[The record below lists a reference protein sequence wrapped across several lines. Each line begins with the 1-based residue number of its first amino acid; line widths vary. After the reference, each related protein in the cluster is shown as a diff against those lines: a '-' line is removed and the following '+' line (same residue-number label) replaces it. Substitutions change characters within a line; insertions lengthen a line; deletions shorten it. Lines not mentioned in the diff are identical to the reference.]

1 MIAIIDYGVGNLRSV
16 QRAFEYVGAE
26 TVITAHQEIIESA
39 SAVVLPGVGAFG
51 KAMSNL
57 ERAGLADVI
66 RQVIAEGHPFLG
78 ICLGLQLLFE
88 ESDEMGQHRGLGVF
102 GGQVKRFEVGGR
114 RHGYK
119 VPQIGWNQIHIQR
132 ASPLLKGVADGSY
145 AYFVHSYY
153 VAPADPEIV
162 LATTDYEIDY
172 ASIIGQGSVFGIQ
185 FHPEKSQ
192 AVGLRILR
200 NFAELVEG
208 KVWSS
213 FLPLI
218 SVEESVSAYVRDAP
232 RRRLSSPMIQ

>member
-1 MIAIIDYGVGNLRSV
+1 MKMIAIIDYGVGNLRSV
-16 QRAFEYVGAE
+16 ERAFEHVGAE
-26 TVITAHQEIIESA
+26 PVVTASRAAIEAA

-66 RQVIAEGHPFLG
+66 RQVIAQGRPFLG

-88 ESDEMGQHRGLGVF
+88 ESEEMGQHRGLGVF
-102 GGQVKRFEVGGR
+102 DGMVKRFEVNL
-114 RHGYK
+114 K

-132 ASPLLKGVADGSY
+132 PSPLLKGVADGTY

-153 VAPADPEIV
+153 VAPADREIV
-162 LATTDYEIDY
+162 LATTDYEFDY
-172 ASIIGQGSVFGIQ
+172 ASIIGQSNVFGIQ

-200 NFAELVEG
+200 NFTALVEG
-208 KVWSS
+208 K
-213 FLPLI
+213 
-218 SVEESVSAYVRDAP
+218 A
-232 RRRLSSPMIQ
+232 

>member
-1 MIAIIDYGVGNLRSV
+1 MIAIVDYGMGNLRSV
-16 QRAFEYVGAE
+16 QRAFEHVGAE
-26 TVITAHQEIIESA
+26 AIVTAHRGTIESA

-57 ERAGLADVI
+57 EQAGLTDVI
-66 RQVIAEGHPFLG
+66 RQVISQGRPFLG

-88 ESDEMGQHRGLGVF
+88 ESGEMGQHRGLSVF
-102 GGQVKRFEVGGR
+102 DGQVKRFEIGL
-114 RHGYK
+114 K

-132 ASPLLKGVADGSY
+132 PSRLLEGVAAGSY

-172 ASIIGQGSVFGIQ
+172 ASIIGQDNVFGIQ

-200 NFAELVEG
+200 NFAELVKDE
-208 KVWSS
+208 
-213 FLPLI
+213 I
-218 SVEESVSAYVRDAP
+218 
-232 RRRLSSPMIQ
+232 

>member
-16 QRAFEYVGAE
+16 QRAFEHVEAE
-26 TVITAHQEIIESA
+26 AVVTAQRETIESA

-57 ERAGLADVI
+57 DRAGLTDVI
-66 RQVIAEGHPFLG
+66 RQVIAQGRPFLG

-88 ESDEMGQHRGLGVF
+88 ESEEMGQHKGLGVF
-102 GGQVKRFEVGGR
+102 GGKVRRFEVGGR

-132 ASPLLKGVADGSY
+132 ASSLLEGVADGSY
-145 AYFVHSYY
+145 AYFIHSYY
-153 VAPADPEIV
+153 VAPAEPEIV

-172 ASIIGQGSVFGIQ
+172 ASIVGRDNVFGIQ

-192 AVGLRILR
+192 AVGLKILR
-200 NFAELVEG
+200 NFTALVE
-208 KVWSS
+208 KN
-213 FLPLI
+213 
-218 SVEESVSAYVRDAP
+218 D
-232 RRRLSSPMIQ
+232 

>member
-1 MIAIIDYGVGNLRSV
+1 MSNVKRETSEKMIAIIDYGMGNLRSV

-26 TVITAHQEIIESA
+26 AIVTTDRATIESA

-51 KAMSNL
+51 KAMANL
-57 ERAGLADVI
+57 EQAGLTDVI
-66 RQVIAEGHPFLG
+66 RQVIAQGRTFLG

-88 ESDEMGQHRGLGVF
+88 ESDEMGLHRGLGIF
-102 GGQVKRFEVGGR
+102 GGQVKRFEIGL
-114 RHGYK
+114 K
-119 VPQIGWNQIHIQR
+119 VPQIGWNQIHTQR
-132 ASPLLKGVADGSY
+132 VSPLLEGVPDSSY

-172 ASIIGQGSVFGIQ
+172 ASTIGRGNVFGIQ

-200 NFAELVEG
+200 NFTMLVE
-208 KVWSS
+208 KN
-213 FLPLI
+213 
-218 SVEESVSAYVRDAP
+218 D
-232 RRRLSSPMIQ
+232 Q

>member
-1 MIAIIDYGVGNLRSV
+1 MIAIVDYGMGNLRSV

-26 TVITAHQEIIESA
+26 AVVTARRGAIESA

-51 KAMSNL
+51 KAMANL

-66 RQVIAEGHPFLG
+66 RQVIAEGRPFLG

-88 ESDEMGQHRGLGVF
+88 ESDEMGQHRGLGIF
-102 GGQVKRFEVGGR
+102 GGQVKRFEVSL
-114 RHGYK
+114 K
-119 VPQIGWNQIHIQR
+119 VPHIGWNQIHVQR
-132 ASPLLKGVADGSY
+132 ASPLLEGVADGSY

-153 VAPADPEIV
+153 VALADPEIV

-172 ASIIGQGSVFGIQ
+172 ASIIGQDNVFGIQ

-200 NFAELVEG
+200 NFTMLV
-208 KVWSS
+208 
-213 FLPLI
+213 
-218 SVEESVSAYVRDAP
+218 
-232 RRRLSSPMIQ
+232 